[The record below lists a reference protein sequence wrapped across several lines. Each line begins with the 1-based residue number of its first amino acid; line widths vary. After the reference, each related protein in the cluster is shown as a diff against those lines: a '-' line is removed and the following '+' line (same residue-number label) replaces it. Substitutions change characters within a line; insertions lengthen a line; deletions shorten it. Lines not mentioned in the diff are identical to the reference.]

1 MLQSII
7 FSILLSLDAFS
18 SSMAYGI
25 NKIKIPFLSTVIISI
40 ISEFFLLLSFILSYY
55 FKEFTNKSICLW
67 LSFILLFILGIYNL
81 LCTLIR
87 NKLKV
92 KDFKFS
98 ISGINIMIKIYIDEI
113 EADLDNSKVLNY
125 NEALFL
131 GIALSVD
138 SLATGFSI
146 GLGNVSYLFFLII
159 PFIMN
164 IISILLGQFIGKKIG
179 IKFNLSYLNGIILIF
194 ISLLKLIDIIIK

>member
-25 NKIKIPFLSTVIISI
+25 NKIKIPFISTVIISI
-40 ISEFFLLLSFILSYY
+40 ISELFLLLSLVLSYY
-55 FKEFTNKSICLW
+55 FKEFTNQSLCLW
-67 LSFILLFILGIYNL
+67 LSFIFLFILGIYNL

-87 NKLKV
+87 NKLKI
-92 KDFKFS
+92 KNFKFS

-113 EADLDNSKVLNY
+113 KADLDNSKVLNY

-131 GIALSVD
+131 GIALSID

-146 GLGNVSYLFFLII
+146 GLGNVSYLFFLIV

-179 IKFNLSYLNGIILIF
+179 VKFNLSYLNGIILIL